1 MSNAKRRHRR
11 RRRDGMRHYLAIRR
25 EMGWQYD
32 RALKWNRLIDRGM
45 SVLHLFPPDQAEEWR
60 EKLTKMRVE
69 LP

>member
-1 MSNAKRRHRR
+1 
-11 RRRDGMRHYLAIRR
+11 MRHYLAIRR